1 MEILIVKENEVKN
14 RFKNKID
21 GKREENKRNEN
32 MCNISQDM
40 TAEKLTH
47 TLVIT

>member
-1 MEILIVKENEVKN
+1 MWL
-14 RFKNKID
+14 KNKID

-40 TAEKLTH
+40 TAEKSTH
-47 TLVIT
+47 TLVFVMSLKL